1 MLYVIKKKIN
11 RQNNLEKPKKK
22 LKKGGKKKFF

>member
-11 RQNNLEKPKKK
+11 RQNNLEKPKKQ
-22 LKKGGKKKFF
+22 LKKGKKKFL